1 MNSVLTPEPTLMVYT
16 WFSDD
21 PWHDWFKWF
30 KPITIPPMPSTEKIN
45 ITMEELRRE
54 SLLLE
59 SRYGRS
65 MGE

>member
-1 MNSVLTPEPTLMVYT
+1 MNSVLKPEPTLMVYT

-21 PWHDWFKWF
+21 PWHDWF